1 LKKIGVLVVDD
12 SKPFARAAAAFVQQ
26 RPEFEVLGIA
36 GTGLE
41 ALERVRRQRP
51 DLVLMDLKMPGMD
64 GLEAIRRIKA
74 LPDAPETIAMSIE
87 DFPEVEASAYAA
99 GADAFLAKKDL
110 GERLHAAMD
119 MLCEWRKS

>member
-1 LKKIGVLVVDD
+1 VVDD
-12 SKPFARAAAAFVQQ
+12 SEPFARAAAAFVRQ
-26 RPEFEVLGIA
+26 RPGLEVLGIA

-74 LPDAPETIAMSIE
+74 LPAAPKTIAMTVE
-87 DFPEVEASAYAA
+87 DFPEMQASAYAA
-99 GADAFLAKKDL
+99 GADAFVAKEDL
-110 GERLHAAMD
+110 GEKLHAAID
-119 MLCEWRKS
+119 MLFEGRTA